1 MKTAFQKFFE
11 CVKFAQIKK
20 LIAKHEFH
28 HFPISRTTMIFSVIV
43 HRNLPFNRTIY
54 IFNIPEKTGK
64 LPNFSSLTNHDP
76 EKRNKSEEKH
86 RFITNSPSRFES
98 IIVILV
104 AYKNYPSIQK
114 AISFQESTNRRRD
127 PVSRRDK
134 ERREREKRRN
144 QNPSNPRLIFS
155 KNERAFPSP
164 LRGNSL
170 FFGSPMFAAR
180 RSVAWRRASLRYFR
194 PLDRKL
200 VQREPQY
207 GIPMRAEL
215 PPRFH
220 AKGIFHGDDLYL
232 REPGCNLGPHSLF
245 SPELTSSPPWRIL
258 FVFFLLLFLHA
269 TGSSLPPFRVIRVGK
284 LR

>member
-1 MKTAFQKFFE
+1 
-11 CVKFAQIKK
+11 
-20 LIAKHEFH
+20 
-28 HFPISRTTMIFSVIV
+28 
-43 HRNLPFNRTIY
+43 
-54 IFNIPEKTGK
+54 
-64 LPNFSSLTNHDP
+64 
-76 EKRNKSEEKH
+76 
-86 RFITNSPSRFES
+86 
-98 IIVILV
+98 
-104 AYKNYPSIQK
+104 
-114 AISFQESTNRRRD
+114 
-127 PVSRRDK
+127 
-134 ERREREKRRN
+134 
-144 QNPSNPRLIFS
+144 
-155 KNERAFPSP
+155 
-164 LRGNSL
+164 
-170 FFGSPMFAAR
+170 MFAAR

-258 FVFFLLLFLHA
+258 FVFFPLLFLRA

-284 LR
+284 LRWRISVRCTVLYHVDCFMGGESRRICFNFLPFLRKYMIIVISIFPFYNTLIFSNEAASFLRKTWRRYRWPVFRISPSTRE